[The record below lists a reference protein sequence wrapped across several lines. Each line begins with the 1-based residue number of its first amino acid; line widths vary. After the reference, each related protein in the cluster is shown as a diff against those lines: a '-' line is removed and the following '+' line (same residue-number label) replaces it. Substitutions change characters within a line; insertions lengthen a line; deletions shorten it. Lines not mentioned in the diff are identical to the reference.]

1 MSFEATLRGDGR
13 VAILDLSGDID
24 SRADE
29 ALDQAFAEVVEAP
42 RVLLNFTE
50 VGYIN
55 STGIALIVGL
65 LKQATENELELGA
78 FGLSPHYEEI
88 FEITRLT
95 DFLDISPDEE
105 TARRGHAE

>member
-65 LKQATENELELGA
+65 LKQATEKELALGA
-78 FGLSPHYEEI
+78 FGLSPHYEEF

-95 DFLDISPDEE
+95 DFVEIAPDEQ
-105 TARRGHAE
+105 TAIRGHAE